1 MDVTAALGSRPR
13 DASECTHLKR
23 TTRRHRSCGL
33 DGGQRYVTSFI
44 GEGPAPYGCSD
55 RQAKPGL
62 DRGRQPHEI
71 MEPIKMKNRIT

>member
-1 MDVTAALGSRPR
+1 M
-13 DASECTHLKR
+13 
-23 TTRRHRSCGL
+23 